1 MLINAVASALA
12 KHFRLEEVLNYVFK
26 PNKNNED
33 IDQLKKDNKEMK
45 ADIELLKKL
54 YIKEK

>member
-1 MLINAVASALA
+1 MLINSVASALA
-12 KHFRLEEVLNYVFK
+12 KHFRLEEVLDYVFK

-45 ADIELLKKL
+45 SDIELLKQL